1 MGQQRKNTTHDSGG
15 KFTGSRGLT
24 EKQGR
29 FVAAYVANGG
39 QAQAAAEAAGY
50 QAAGSEGWR
59 LMQIPHVQTALHDAR
74 QKKLSNLATSGL
86 ALIEGIIRGT
96 EEAPVKIRFEA
107 SKFVIQLA
115 GHVAPKAGD
124 AQETDEK
131 PMEEWTIEELEAFV
145 RRGEEAAKR
154 AKQPIL
160 DAAEIEPIAPE
171 VAPDESEPRR
181 IQGPSTV

>member
-1 MGQQRKNTTHDSGG
+1 MVRNGG
-15 KFTGSRGLT
+15 NATAAADAAGYRDPGSRGWELMQ
-24 EKQGR
+24 KPHI
-29 FVAAYVANGG
+29 VAA
-39 QAQAAAEAAGY
+39 
-50 QAAGSEGWR
+50 
-59 LMQIPHVQTALHDAR
+59 LHEAR
-74 QKKLSNLATSGL
+74 QRKLGNLATAGL
-86 ALIEGIIRGT
+86 ALIERVIDGS
-96 EEAPVKIRFEA
+96 EDAPIKVRFEA

-171 VAPDESEPRR
+171 VAPEESEPRR